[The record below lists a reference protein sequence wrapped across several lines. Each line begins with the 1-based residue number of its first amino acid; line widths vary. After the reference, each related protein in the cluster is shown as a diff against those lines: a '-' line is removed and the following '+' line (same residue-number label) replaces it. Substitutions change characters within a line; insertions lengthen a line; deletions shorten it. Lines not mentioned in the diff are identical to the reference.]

1 MEILREIRKK
11 MTSAGID
18 EREARAIAL
27 LLMEKVAGL
36 DTAAALMADADKP
49 LAGKDGSD
57 VRERLSECA
66 AKVASGIPVQHVLG
80 EADFMGRTFAVDSNV
95 LIPRP
100 ETAELVE
107 WALQLYRMRWGSG
120 KRRIV
125 DIGTG
130 SGCIAL
136 SIAAEEPA
144 AKVEAWDVS
153 GAALDVASRN
163 AEALGVEVKMR
174 QVDILEEKVECG
186 YSEPFSM
193 IVSNPPYI
201 CQSEAADMEAQVLDH
216 EPHLALFVSDHDPL
230 LFYREIAT
238 KGLKLLA
245 SDGILLFEINRRFG
259 QETVELLRSLGYKDV
274 ELRQDM
280 FGNDRMVKGER
291 GE

>member
-1 MEILREIRKK
+1 MEIFREIRKK

-49 LAGKDGSD
+49 IVGKDGVD

-66 AKVASGIPVQHVLG
+66 AKVASGSPVQHVLG

-120 KRRIV
+120 QRRIV

-153 GAALDVASRN
+153 RAALDVASRN

-174 QVDILEEKVECG
+174 QVDILKDGMEQG
-186 YSEPFSM
+186 DGEPFSM

-216 EPHLALFVSDHDPL
+216 EPHLSLFVSDHDPL

>member
-1 MEILREIRKK
+1 MEMLRYIRTQ
-11 MTSAGID
+11 MTSAGMD

-36 DTAAALMADADKP
+36 DTAAALLAEVDKP
-49 LAGKDGSD
+49 LVDKDGTD
-57 VRERLSECA
+57 VRERLRECA
-66 AKVASGIPVQHVLG
+66 AKVASGMPVQHVLG
-80 EADFMGRTFAVDSNV
+80 EADFMGRTFCVDGNV

-100 ETAELVE
+100 ETAELVD
-107 WALQLYRMRWGSG
+107 WALQLYRKRWGGES
-120 KRRIV
+120 RRIV

-144 AKVEAWDVS
+144 AEVEAWDVS
-153 GAALDVASRN
+153 RAALDVARRN
-163 AEALGVEVKMR
+163 AITLGVEVKMR
-174 QVDILEEKVECG
+174 QVDILKDGMEHDACG
-186 YSEPFSM
+186 PFSM

-201 CQSEAADMEAQVLDH
+201 CQSEAADMEVQVLDH

-230 LFYREIAT
+230 LFYREIAL
-238 KGLKLLA
+238 KGLVLLA
-245 SDGILLFEINRRFG
+245 PGGILLFEINRRFG

>member
-1 MEILREIRKK
+1 MEMLRYIRTQ
-11 MTSAGID
+11 MTSAGMD

-27 LLMEKVAGL
+27 LLMKKVAGL

-49 LAGKDGSD
+49 LVDKDGTD
-57 VRERLSECA
+57 VRERLRECA
-66 AKVASGIPVQHVLG
+66 AKVASGMPVQHVLG
-80 EADFMGRTFAVDSNV
+80 EADFMGRTFCVDGNV

-100 ETAELVE
+100 ETAELVD
-107 WALQLYRMRWGSG
+107 WALQLYRTRWGSES
-120 KRRIV
+120 RRIV

-136 SIAAEEPA
+136 SIAAEELA

-153 GAALDVASRN
+153 RAALDVARRN
-163 AEALGVEVKMR
+163 AIALGVEVKMR
-174 QVDILEEKVECG
+174 QVDILKDGMEHDGV
-186 YSEPFSM
+186 EPFSM

-230 LFYREIAT
+230 LFYREIAL
-238 KGLKLLA
+238 KGLVLLA
-245 SDGILLFEINRRFG
+245 PGGILLFEINRRFG
-259 QETVELLRSLGYKDV
+259 QETVDLLRSLGYKDV

>member
-36 DTAAALMADADKP
+36 DSAAALLAEADKP
-49 LAGKDGSD
+49 LVGKDGSD
-57 VRERLSECA
+57 VKERLSECA

-80 EADFMGRTFAVDSNV
+80 EADFMGRTFSVDGNV

-100 ETAELVE
+100 ETAELVD
-107 WALQLYRMRWGSG
+107 WALQLYRKRWGGES
-120 KRRIV
+120 RRIV

-144 AKVEAWDVS
+144 AEVEAWDVS
-153 GAALDVASRN
+153 RAALDVARRN
-163 AEALGVEVKMR
+163 AIALGVEVKMR
-174 QVDILEEKVECG
+174 QVDILKDGMEYDACG
-186 YSEPFSM
+186 PFSM

-216 EPHLALFVSDHDPL
+216 EPHLALFVSDRDPL

-245 SDGILLFEINRRFG
+245 PDGILLFEINRRFG
-259 QETVELLRSLGYKDV
+259 KETVELLRSLGYKNV

-280 FGNDRMVKGER
+280 YGNDRMVKGER
-291 GE
+291 

>member
-1 MEILREIRKK
+1 MEMLRYIRTQI
-11 MTSAGID
+11 TSAGID
-18 EREARAIAL
+18 EREARAIAM

-36 DTAAALMADADKP
+36 DSAAALLAEADKP
-49 LAGKDGSD
+49 LVDKDGTD
-57 VRERLSECA
+57 VRERLLGCA
-66 AKVASGIPVQHVLG
+66 AKVASGMPVQHVLG
-80 EADFMGRTFAVDSNV
+80 EADFMGRTFCVDGNV

-100 ETAELVE
+100 ETAELVD
-107 WALQLYRMRWGSG
+107 WALQLYRKRWGGES
-120 KRRIV
+120 RRIV

-144 AKVEAWDVS
+144 AEVEAWDVS
-153 GAALDVASRN
+153 RAALDVAMRN
-163 AEALGVEVKMR
+163 AIALGVEVKMR
-174 QVDILEEKVECG
+174 QVDILKDGMEHDACG
-186 YSEPFSM
+186 PFSM

-216 EPHLALFVSDHDPL
+216 EPHLALFVSDRDPL

-245 SDGILLFEINRRFG
+245 PDGILLFEINRRFG
-259 QETVELLRSLGYKDV
+259 KETVELLRSLGYKNV

-280 FGNDRMVKGER
+280 YGNDRMVKGER
-291 GE
+291 

>member
-1 MEILREIRKK
+1 MEMLRYIRTQ
-11 MTSAGID
+11 MTSAGMD

-49 LAGKDGSD
+49 LVDKDGTD
-57 VRERLSECA
+57 VRERLCECA
-66 AKVASGIPVQHVLG
+66 AKVASGMPVQHVLG
-80 EADFMGRTFAVDSNV
+80 EADFMGRTFCVDGNV

-100 ETAELVE
+100 ETAELVD
-107 WALQLYRMRWGSG
+107 WALQLYRTRWGSEPG
-120 KRRIV
+120 RIV

-144 AKVEAWDVS
+144 AEVEAWDVS
-153 GAALDVASRN
+153 RGALEVARKN

-174 QVDILEEKVECG
+174 QVDILADGMQHDGV
-186 YSEPFSM
+186 EPFSM

-230 LFYREIAT
+230 LFYREIAL
-238 KGLKLLA
+238 KGLVLLA
-245 SDGILLFEINRRFG
+245 PGGILLFEINRRFG

>member
-1 MEILREIRKK
+1 M
-11 MTSAGID
+11 
-18 EREARAIAL
+18 
-27 LLMEKVAGL
+27 
-36 DTAAALMADADKP
+36 
-49 LAGKDGSD
+49 
-57 VRERLSECA
+57 
-66 AKVASGIPVQHVLG
+66 
-80 EADFMGRTFAVDSNV
+80 
-95 LIPRP
+95 
-100 ETAELVE
+100 
-107 WALQLYRMRWGSG
+107 
-120 KRRIV
+120 

-153 GAALDVASRN
+153 RAALDVASRN

-230 LFYREIAT
+230 LFYREIAL
-238 KGLKLLA
+238 KGLVLLA
-245 SDGILLFEINRRFG
+245 PGGILLFEINRRFG
-259 QETVELLRSLGYKDV
+259 QETVELLRSLGYKNV